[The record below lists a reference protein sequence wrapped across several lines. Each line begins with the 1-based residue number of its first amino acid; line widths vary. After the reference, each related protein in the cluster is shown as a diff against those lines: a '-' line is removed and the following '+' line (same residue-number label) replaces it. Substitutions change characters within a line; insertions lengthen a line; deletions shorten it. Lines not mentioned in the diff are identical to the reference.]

1 MNLRSVGWRL
11 SALLGFAGV
20 VGLTAPSVVT
30 EARATGVDVRAD
42 SGMAGYWEARTVER
56 AEILNFTFDFDV
68 DGPRLRGEV
77 GFSRRDLPEPILTE
91 PILWGGWV
99 TGHHFQFVALGNW
112 SGTLIGNE
120 LRLTRYNGRGGRLH
134 IIAHRAARPP
144 EAADGKAADLT
155 R

>member
-1 MNLRSVGWRL
+1 MSLLSVGCRL

-20 VGLTAPSVVT
+20 VGLTPPSVVT
-30 EARATGVDVRAD
+30 EARATRVDVRAD
-42 SGMAGYWEARTVER
+42 SGVAGYWEARTVEH

-68 DGPRLRGEV
+68 DGMRLRGEV
-77 GFSRRDLPEPILTE
+77 GFSRRDQTEPILTE
-91 PILWGGWV
+91 PILIGWV
-99 TGHHFQFVALGNW
+99 TTHHVQFTGLGNW

-120 LRLTRYNGRGGRLH
+120 LRLTSYNGRVGRLH

-144 EAADGKAADLT
+144 EAAGGKAADLT

>member
-20 VGLTAPSVVT
+20 VGLTPPSVVT
-30 EARATGVDVRAD
+30 EARATRVDVRAD
-42 SGMAGYWEARTVER
+42 SGVAGYWEARAVEH

-68 DGPRLRGEV
+68 EGPRLRGEV
-77 GFSRRDLPEPILTE
+77 GISSSKYDLTE
-91 PILWGGWV
+91 PILWEGWV
-99 TGHHFQFVALGNW
+99 TAHHVQFTALGNW

-120 LRLTRYNGRGGRLH
+120 LRLTRYNGRGSRLH

-144 EAADGKAADLT
+144 EAVGGKAADLT